1 MHQGRS
7 LQHLRRLGIRADQGL
22 SLSSEQN
29 LTWDEQGVSR
39 AAEGGSLFLPPRL
52 QLPRAKNG
60 KQEQQGFSTTL
71 HGSSHK
77 LAPIVVIAQLSS
89 ASMGI
94 LEATEQ

>member
-22 SLSSEQN
+22 S

-77 LAPIVVIAQLSS
+77 LTPIVVIAQLSS